1 MFMRKTIT
9 AGAAMAVLASV
20 ALMAAAMAQ
29 TPQAPPTSPSQ
40 SPPPAS
46 AGGVPSAVPPI
57 PAPAETKPAETKP
70 AEIKPAGAAPG
81 TDTGPLMQ
89 FSWLE
94 GCWRGEVN
102 QREFREHWLP
112 PRGALMIG
120 ASHTVNAGK
129 TQGYEY
135 LRLEPRAD
143 GIYYVNLAMSPG
155 IQETSYKLIDRSM
168 DKEDEIFTF
177 ANPALEFP
185 QKISYRHNSGGWL
198 YATVDG
204 KVGGVDRQVI
214 YPMRRIDCQTGE
226 GIRK

>member
-1 MFMRKTIT
+1 
-9 AGAAMAVLASV
+9 MAVCAV
-20 ALMAAAMAQ
+20 ALIAAAALAQ
-29 TPQAPPTSPSQ
+29 TPPAPPTSPGQ
-40 SPPPAS
+40 SPPAGNVPPA
-46 AGGVPSAVPPI
+46 APPI
-57 PAPAETKPAETKP
+57 PVPAETKPAETKP
-70 AEIKPAGAAPG
+70 AETKPAETQPAAAAPSS
-81 TDTGPLMQ
+81 DTGPLNQ
-89 FSWLE
+89 FAWLE

-102 QREFREHWLP
+102 KREFREHWLP
-112 PRGALMIG
+112 PRGGLMVG
-120 ASHTVNAGK
+120 ASHTVNSGK

-143 GIYYVNLAMSPG
+143 GLYYVNIAMSPG

-198 YATVDG
+198 FATVDG

-214 YPMRRIDCQTGE
+214 YPMNRIDCETGE
-226 GIRK
+226 RIRK

>member
-1 MFMRKTIT
+1 MIERIRMPTTTTVSATLAAF
-9 AGAAMAVLASV
+9 AGV
-20 ALMAAAMAQ
+20 ALIAAAAAQ
-29 TPQAPPTSPSQ
+29 TPPAAPASPIPPSPPTGYAPP
-40 SPPPAS
+40 
-46 AGGVPSAVPPI
+46 VPSTSQPTPV
-57 PAPAETKPAETKP
+57 APAETKPAGMATT
-70 AEIKPAGAAPG
+70 
-81 TDTGPLMQ
+81 TDAGPLTQ
-89 FSWLE
+89 FAWLE

-112 PRGALMIG
+112 LRGGLMVG
-120 ASHTVNAGK
+120 ASHTVNSGK

-143 GIYYVNLAMSPG
+143 GVYYVNVAMAPG
-155 IQETSYKLIDRSM
+155 IQETSYRLIDRSI

-185 QKISYRHNSGGWL
+185 QRISYRHNSGGWL

-204 KVGGVDRQVI
+204 KVGGVAQQVI
-214 YPMRRIDCQTGE
+214 YPMHRIDCETGE